1 MQIIYENEQIKEKA
15 NEMKLNNKTKKGG
28 KHVGSV
34 DPLPLMGQLGPHRKA
49 KHYL

>member
-1 MQIIYENEQIKEKA
+1 MRMQIIYENEQIKEKA
-15 NEMKLNNKTKKGG
+15 NEMKLNNKKKG
-28 KHVGSV
+28 HVGSV